1 MAKPTLNVTNA
12 QWKFLNE
19 LVEDDGIMNFLKE
32 SKDLP
37 ESFDLQNFIE
47 VFFQDL
53 NCTDFCK
60 HFSMLFAD
68 ALNLATE
75 TAVDVYDN
83 NAERMLSY
91 VSYDPF
97 NG

>member
-1 MAKPTLNVTNA
+1 MAKPTLNVTNT

-37 ESFDLQNFIE
+37 ESFDLQNFIT

-53 NCTDFCK
+53 HRF
-60 HFSMLFAD
+60 L
-68 ALNLATE
+68 
-75 TAVDVYDN
+75 
-83 NAERMLSY
+83 
-91 VSYDPF
+91 
-97 NG
+97 